1 MMIGMMMTKI
11 LLIFFSSLTLL
22 ALYSTY
28 SGLGLEEIKQKE
40 PNTQHS
46 SRIGSSHSY
55 SNGGWSFGK

>member
-1 MMIGMMMTKI
+1 MIGIMMMTKI

-28 SGLGLEEIKQKE
+28 SGLGLEEIKQDE
-40 PNTQHS
+40 PKTHHS
-46 SRIGSSHSY
+46 SRISSSHSY